1 MPSPARAKAVERH
14 GKEPLNTQSLRSH
27 HNVQAPKMA
36 RELNPF
42 LRGMYTQR
50 RSATPPVPK
59 ADFLQAA
66 ELRCPTQIALG
77 GETRTVGRRHRKRGD
92 GWLFHLL
99 GCTREHMGEANSFML
114 VYLLSNI
121 GRGLPTKG
129 RTDIFQMPRFSISS
143 SMDRTLPQ
151 GVIGWFCCV
160 FIRTEPS
167 PYMCI
172 LLWGECLK

>member
-1 MPSPARAKAVERH
+1 LAPAILQLLMPSPARAKAVERH

-36 RELNPF
+36 MELNPF

-77 GETRTVGRRHRKRGD
+77 GETRTVGRREEMVD
-92 GWLFHLL
+92 CFI
-99 GCTREHMGEANSFML
+99 FL
-114 VYLLSNI
+114 VAQETTY
-121 GRGLPTKG
+121 G
-129 RTDIFQMPRFSISS
+129 
-143 SMDRTLPQ
+143 
-151 GVIGWFCCV
+151 
-160 FIRTEPS
+160 
-167 PYMCI
+167 
-172 LLWGECLK
+172 